1 MQYLLLIYENEQ
13 RWNQGYMQDELAEYQ
28 AFGKE
33 FAVAIRGKRAT
44 ANQHRFHRP
53 RARRQTL
60 DHRWAV
66 RRDQGAAWRVLF
78 S

>member
-33 FAVAIRGKRAT
+33 FAVAIRGETRYSQPTPLPPSACAT
-44 ANQHRFHRP
+44 ANP
-53 RARRQTL
+53 
-60 DHRWAV
+60 
-66 RRDQGAAWRVLF
+66 
-78 S
+78 